1 MLTGPSTA
9 LSVVGSRSPG
19 TSPVV
24 STPSG
29 SVSVQGLGL
38 WGPVLGPSAQ
48 KAPLVSSLQPTVPCE
63 LRSACLYFLA
73 QVHFCPGPRLGVVTP
88 PTLHCQPTTS
98 QLSPASTHR
107 LQVGSLLDPK
117 PLLGVWHPR
126 GQLSALAKP
135 AGPSTRLSSVGV
147 APGEL
152 KAFGAKE
159 PLFPQTSDL
168 ILRLSRHALCKE
180 STIYYNCKTVL
191 SSADGTNEV
200 PRNKYFY
207 DVPSG
212 AGRGVEMWPPQAP
225 LFHITAWGSVLLVG
239 TLPVVQGLRI
249 CFPN

>member
-1 MLTGPSTA
+1 MLSIFSVTWSSHRCVLVTLLQKRFLNPLVFLRLTPKPHHPHLDRCRTLPLSPLTSSIPSPQRSRVMLTGPSTA
-9 LSVVGSRSPG
+9 LSGVGSRSPR

-88 PTLHCQPTTS
+88 PALHRQPTTS

-117 PLLGVWHPR
+117 PLLGAWHHKR
-126 GQLSALAKP
+126 P
-135 AGPSTRLSSVGV
+135 AVST
-147 APGEL
+147 
-152 KAFGAKE
+152 
-159 PLFPQTSDL
+159 
-168 ILRLSRHALCKE
+168 C
-180 STIYYNCKTVL
+180 
-191 SSADGTNEV
+191 
-200 PRNKYFY
+200 
-207 DVPSG
+207 
-212 AGRGVEMWPPQAP
+212 
-225 LFHITAWGSVLLVG
+225 
-239 TLPVVQGLRI
+239 
-249 CFPN
+249 